1 MTALSPGALTM
12 MNKRKL
18 TFLLI
23 FLVLTLCATL
33 WIGKMES
40 APSRLSRP
48 NVLLIVVDDMRPV
61 LGCYGDPVART
72 PSIDSLARRGV
83 QFDRA
88 LLPVSDLWAV
98 TRVVPDRAPS

>member
-48 NVLLIVVDDMRPV
+48 NVLLIVVDDMRRCSVVTGIRWP
-61 LGCYGDPVART
+61 G
-72 PSIDSLARRGV
+72 RR
-83 QFDRA
+83 
-88 LLPVSDLWAV
+88 P
-98 TRVVPDRAPS
+98 